1 MTDSPQTTPAPFQ
14 IAPSSDEVLLIE
26 GCDYPGE
33 AAEKIASRSGCGFW
47 EAMLVVQTWEHDNDR

>member
-1 MTDSPQTTPAPFQ
+1 MADPITTPAPFQ
-14 IAPSSDEVLLIE
+14 IAPSNDEALLIE

-33 AAEKIASRSGCGFW
+33 AAEKIASQRGCGFW